1 MIRMKDTP
9 NSESIHKKEEHLR
22 EAAEK
27 TVTDISSNVRR
38 KYTKI
43 DLTKVPDGV
52 KYSKVEKYLRSVNIE
67 ITRRMFIS
75 YINDEIL
82 PSGHAV
88 KNTNLS
94 LYTRDQVITY
104 ILIDMFKPILPLNKV
119 KILLSEVLRPMIS
132 NIGVDTTFAV
142 ISDMIISMSAQLEE
156 AAIMAISNELASND
170 AYFRASLKN
179 DPDGK
184 TADSSIAYYANL
196 VTLCMARGA
205 LDFYMFSPRTL
216 LEQS

>member
-1 MIRMKDTP
+1 MKNILDETAGEKKILLK
-9 NSESIHKKEEHLR
+9 ES
-22 EAAEK
+22 AQK
-27 TVTDISSNVRR
+27 TVTAISADVRR
-38 KYTKI
+38 KYTMI

-82 PSGHAV
+82 PSGHDI

-119 KILLSEVLRPMIS
+119 KILLSEILRPMIS
-132 NIGVDTTFAV
+132 DVGVDSTFAV
-142 ISDMIISMSAQLEE
+142 ISEMIISMADQFAET
-156 AAIMAISNELASND
+156 AVTAISNELAAHGMDSKVSIGTPNNGNK
-170 AYFRASLKN
+170 AI
-179 DPDGK
+179 
-184 TADSSIAYYANL
+184 SSIDYYTNL

-205 LDFYMFSPRTL
+205 LDFYIFSPHTL
-216 LEQS
+216 LE